1 MTNCKF
7 CINLLLLLFS
17 LEDSCSFAP
26 TIQRTP
32 SEKNIAIS
40 GSRKRRLATE
50 TPTQSTTLFSTK
62 EATSNIG
69 LFGRL
74 QDRNQRHLRQNVN
87 NKNEVT
93 ILDHQIS
100 TEKKNSFSKMMNNR
114 TDFEMAVMS
123 TVAIT
128 VPMAVILIL
137 AGSSMDMEGP
147 GLGEQTNAFF
157 RDIFSS
163 RASVELLAE
172 EGVELLEDSIEELE
186 AISLNVFDAA
196 VPTTAVDVISIALG
210 EGIAAA
216 IGGVITYI
224 ANIGVKSRGVLQQG
238 LDTVGL
244 ENSTEA
250 SADYFIQG
258 AVADTDYFITRA
270 AATPLLRGLGLPP
283 FLGVIL
289 ATIPSQL
296 IKLSARQREQRRK
309 EDKLLQALLLE
320 EQDLKKKRPFKFVG
334 MNKPKP
340 INRNVEEITTIATV
354 TPGAANQI
362 DGVET
367 FSDVTKW
374 LEFDVL
380 VNGYQGMITVNDIPI
395 SPGLE
400 SAIYGFLAALSSQLW
415 ADAIYRFS
423 DFGSDVNRE
432 AARSRSLRDTFTL
445 YSLRCLSA
453 FTLFGV
459 YESARLPIALLIS
472 NLISGGVDG
481 CLGSDDF
488 QLCLDTYM
496 LENPASATIEGQ
508 LRAFFVAAANSSQRF
523 QDFELGDLSIEQVK
537 RQFLQIYNMVNQ

>member
-1 MTNCKF
+1 
-7 CINLLLLLFS
+7 
-17 LEDSCSFAP
+17 
-26 TIQRTP
+26 
-32 SEKNIAIS
+32 
-40 GSRKRRLATE
+40 
-50 TPTQSTTLFSTK
+50 
-62 EATSNIG
+62 
-69 LFGRL
+69 
-74 QDRNQRHLRQNVN
+74 
-87 NKNEVT
+87 
-93 ILDHQIS
+93 
-100 TEKKNSFSKMMNNR
+100 
-114 TDFEMAVMS
+114 MAVMS

-137 AGSSMDMEGP
+137 AGSSMDTEGA

-163 RASVELLAE
+163 RASVEILAE

-196 VPTTAVDVISIALG
+196 VPTTAVDFISIALG

-224 ANIGVKSRGVLQQG
+224 ANVGAKSRGVLQQS

-270 AATPLLRGLGLPP
+270 AATGLGLPP

-296 IKLSARQREQRRK
+296 IKLSAKQREQRRK
-309 EDKLLQALLLE
+309 EGELLQALLLE
-320 EQDLKKKRPFKFVG
+320 EQELKKKRPFRFVG
-334 MNKPKP
+334 MKKPKP
-340 INRNVEEITTIATV
+340 INRNVEEMTAIATV

-362 DGVET
+362 DGVEI

-374 LEFDVL
+374 LEYDVL
-380 VNGYQGMITVNDIPI
+380 VNGYQGMITLNDIPI

-415 ADAIYRFS
+415 SDAIYRFS

-523 QDFELGDLSIEQVK
+523 EDFQLGDLSIEQVK
-537 RQFLQIYNMVNQ
+537 RQFLQIYNIVNQ

>member
-1 MTNCKF
+1 MTNRKF
-7 CINLLLLLFS
+7 CTNLLLFLFS
-17 LEDSCSFAP
+17 LEDSCSFVPAV
-26 TIQRTP
+26 QRTP

-40 GSRKRRLATE
+40 RSRKRRLVTE
-50 TPTQSTTLFSTK
+50 TPTESTTLFSTK
-62 EATSNIG
+62 EATPNIG
-69 LFGRL
+69 LLGSL
-74 QDRNQRHLRQNVN
+74 QDRNQRHLR
-87 NKNEVT
+87 KNEIT

-137 AGSSMDMEGP
+137 AGSSMDTQGP

-163 RASVELLAE
+163 RASVEILAE

-210 EGIAAA
+210 EGLAAA
-216 IGGVITYI
+216 IGGVVTYF

-270 AATPLLRGLGLPP
+270 AATGLGLPP

-309 EDKLLQALLLE
+309 EDELLQAMLLE
-320 EQDLKKKRPFKFVG
+320 EQELKKKRPFRFGG

-340 INRNVEEITTIATV
+340 INRNVEEMTAIATV

-362 DGVET
+362 DGVEI

-374 LEFDVL
+374 LEYDVL

-423 DFGSDVNRE
+423 DFGSDANRE

-523 QDFELGDLSIEQVK
+523 LLDFQLGDLSIEQVK